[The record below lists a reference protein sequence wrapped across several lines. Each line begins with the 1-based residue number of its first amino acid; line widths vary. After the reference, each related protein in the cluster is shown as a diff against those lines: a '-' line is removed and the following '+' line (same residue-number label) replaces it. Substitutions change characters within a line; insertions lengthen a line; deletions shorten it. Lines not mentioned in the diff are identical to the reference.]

1 MKEHYIVT
9 IDRGHLRIYT
19 EAKSSSQRSPRLEV
33 VEAMD
38 FPGHTTGDEEGAT
51 GKATVD
57 QQPLKRRADR
67 RNNEVLAVEL
77 DSFLQNRPDASWDF
91 AATPA
96 LYRAII
102 EHLSPETCRRLKR
115 ALSTV
120 LVNQRAED
128 VRAHFATAG
137 R

>member
-1 MKEHYIVT
+1 MNEHYIVT

-19 EAKSSSQRSPRLEV
+19 EAKASSQRGPRLEV

-38 FPGHTTGDEEGAT
+38 FPGHTTGDEDGA
-51 GKATVD
+51 AVD
-57 QQPLKRRADR
+57 RQPLKRRGER
-67 RNNEVLAVEL
+67 RNSEVLAAEL

-91 AATPA
+91 AASPS

-102 EHLSPETCRRLKR
+102 EHLSAETCRRLKR
-115 ALSTV
+115 ALSTA

-128 VRAHFATAG
+128 VWAHFATAG